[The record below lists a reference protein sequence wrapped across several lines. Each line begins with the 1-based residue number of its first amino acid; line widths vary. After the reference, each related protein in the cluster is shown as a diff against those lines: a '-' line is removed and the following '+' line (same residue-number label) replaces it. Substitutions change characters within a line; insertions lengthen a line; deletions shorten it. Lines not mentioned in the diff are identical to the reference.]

1 MAGIKISE
9 VQERWS
15 ISRPTIMKAVK
26 NGKLSGEKD
35 EIGRWLFAIDEVVR
49 WRGEPKSDDQVPVN
63 DLQPVTPPDQSELV
77 AALKQQVEQ
86 LSAQVDVKD
95 TQIDK
100 LQEQMRDQTK
110 LLEHQ
115 SKGWMQKLFGK

>member
-9 VQERWS
+9 VQERWR

-63 DLQPVTPPDQSELV
+63 DLQSVTPPDQSELV
-77 AALKQQVEQ
+77 AALKQQVGQ
-86 LSAQVDVKD
+86 LSAQVEVKD
-95 TQIDK
+95 TQINK
-100 LQEQMRDQTK
+100 LQEQLRDQTK
-110 LLEHQ
+110 WCLQ
-115 SKGWMQKLFGK
+115 MQGTGNI

>member
-9 VQERWS
+9 VQERWR

-26 NGKLSGEKD
+26 NGRLSGNKD
-35 EIGRWLFAIDEVVR
+35 EIGRWLFAIEEVVR
-49 WRGEPKSDDQVPVN
+49 WRGEPRSEEEVPVN
-63 DLQPVTPPDQSELV
+63 DLQSVTPPDQSELV
-77 AALKQQVEQ
+77 AALKQQVGQ
-86 LSAQVDVKD
+86 LSAQVEVKD

-115 SKGWMQKLFGK
+115 SKGWVKKLFGN

>member
-1 MAGIKISE
+1 MARIKISE

-26 NGKLSGEKD
+26 NGKLSGNKD
-35 EIGRWLFAIDEVVR
+35 EIGRWLFAIEEVVR
-49 WRGEPKSDDQVPVN
+49 WRGEPKSEDQVPLYG
-63 DLQPVTPPDQSELV
+63 LQPVPPPDQSELV

-86 LSAQVDVKD
+86 LSAQVEVKD

-100 LQEQMRDQTK
+100 LQEQLRDQTRWC
-110 LLEHQ
+110 LQ
-115 SKGWMQKLFGK
+115 MQGTGNI